1 MVKICTQ
8 TDLLDLPHLLL
19 YCFRKHF
26 GLSLATMSATC
37 MLIQPAAVLS
47 FASRRSRLRRSIF
60 WWGVSCQ
67 TEVLWQL
74 QSTTYTGLVT
84 CNVPPAA
91 ALQVRSELL
100 HLPLPPS
107 QEMDLLAL
115 HPTPK
120 LEKKKAASKMSQL
133 TAAHDERCSAHDERC
148 RPKSGVRKCV
158 CFWTSSVGTSGVH
171 ASRGGTPW
179 GDPTK
184 SAKVTL
190 HRLGKRSLNS
200 CSVSCRTPT
209 RDVRPAGNQRAR
221 SQFKLCSEL
230 HNSPTWVKA
239 LCQLWLQRNS

>member
-120 LEKKKAASKMSQL
+120 LEKKRLRAKCRNSQLHMTRDALHMTRDAVPKVGCGNASVFGQAASGPLVFTQ
-133 TAAHDERCSAHDERC
+133 AGEA
-148 RPKSGVRKCV
+148 
-158 CFWTSSVGTSGVH
+158 
-171 ASRGGTPW
+171 
-179 GDPTK
+179 
-184 SAKVTL
+184 
-190 HRLGKRSLNS
+190 RLGATLQSRRRSH
-200 CSVSCRTPT
+200 CTVW
-209 RDVRPAGNQRAR
+209 AR
-221 SQFKLCSEL
+221 E
-230 HNSPTWVKA
+230 V
-239 LCQLWLQRNS
+239 